1 MRMGLYELGD
11 LASFYDGRMGD
22 RRWETEA
29 ILIIEVWDPRERVA
43 TRRVGLNIDDGSV
56 HTTGYVDD
64 DGDITGDIDDVMRSL
79 TEEVISEMESD
90 EFLVLP
96 GVGEE
101 DWCWVNLRAKDK
113 YEGLE
118 YEAWLELRAVE
129 VEEEMEIAQ

>member
-29 ILIIEVWDPRERVA
+29 ILHIEVWNPHKRVA
-43 TRRVGLNIDDGSV
+43 TRRVGLDIYDGSV
-56 HTTGYVDD
+56 STTGYVDD
-64 DGDITGDIDDVMRSL
+64 DGDITGDIEDVMGSL
-79 TEEVISEMESD
+79 TEEAISEMESD
-90 EFLVLP
+90 EFLALP
-96 GVGEE
+96 GAGDG

-129 VEEEMEIAQ
+129 GEEEMEIAQ